1 MKETWEEKKEKKSY
15 PSLGIIRLDYNYPPA
30 NGDIDCPNSFSYDVY
45 YKVIPG
51 LTYEM
56 CQSGTMTNEVEMD
69 FIKSIQWLVEEKNV
83 SGITGDCGFM
93 MYYQSLARKITHKPV
108 FMSSLVQLP
117 AVTSAYNSKEQVIIM
132 TGNKTSFLPMRDLI
146 KDECRVDT
154 YDKRYHIVGC
164 EDVPGFEAVALGKR
178 VDVKK
183 VEPGIVKK
191 AVDSLKQFPESRVF
205 LLE

>member
-1 MKETWEEKKEKKSY
+1 
-15 PSLGIIRLDYNYPPA
+15 
-30 NGDIDCPNSFSYDVY
+30 
-45 YKVIPG
+45 
-51 LTYEM
+51 
-56 CQSGTMTNEVEMD
+56 
-69 FIKSIQWLVEEKNV
+69 
-83 SGITGDCGFM
+83 
-93 MYYQSLARKITHKPV
+93 
-108 FMSSLVQLP
+108 MSSLVQLP

-164 EDVPGFEAVALGKR
+164 EDVPGFEAVALGKK

-191 AVDSLKQFPESRVF
+191 AVDSLKKFPESRAF
-205 LLE
+205 LLECTELAPYADTIRRTTGLPVFDAITACDFFIDGFQDDVRFGVQNWQHKWDRRQEKYHFGDNLTEEEKTRLVSNITKQYRSYII